1 VVAADYALNPKS
13 TIRNP
18 KSARCAVLR
27 PTLEEV
33 RALAREGKG
42 NVVPVYREVMADL
55 ETPVSAFLKVR
66 QGPYSFLLESV
77 EGGERLARY
86 SFIGTQPY
94 RVLKTGPGQDCEGD
108 PLVPIEQEL
117 ARFKPVTTPGVPAF
131 TGGAIGY
138 IAYDAVRHFEPR
150 VNRELPDNLGI
161 PEAIFLFC
169 DAMVVFDHI
178 HHSIKVIAHCRLDG
192 DVDAAYSQ
200 AAFQIDAIVERLAN
214 PTVQPPL
221 EEVTEVLKVSAQAES
236 NQGREG
242 YELMVGRIKEYV
254 VAGDVIQVVPS
265 HRLARPTAVH
275 PFNVYRQ
282 MRMVNPS
289 PYMFYLDLG
298 DFQIVGA
305 SPELLVRVE
314 DGEIVTHPIAGTKP
328 RGATPEE
335 DERLAEELINDEKER
350 AEHIMLV
357 DLGRND
363 IGRVAEPGT
372 VRVDSLMQ
380 VERYSHVMHI
390 VSHVSGRLAKDKSRF
405 DAFRSVFPAGTLSG
419 APKIRAM
426 EIISE
431 LEGERRGVYGGA
443 VGYAS
448 FAGSLDT
455 CIAIRT
461 LLMKDGIAYL
471 QAGGGIVYD
480 SDAPTEYQE
489 TVNKYRAPM
498 RAIDQAEIAAA
509 EQKRG
514 SLGYG

>member
-1 VVAADYALNPKS
+1 MLHPSLD
-13 TIRNP
+13 
-18 KSARCAVLR
+18 
-27 PTLEEV
+27 EV
-33 RALAREGKG
+33 KAIAKRGEG
-42 NVVPVYREVMADL
+42 NLVPIYREVMADL

-94 RVLKTGPGQDCEGD
+94 RILKTGPGEEHEGD
-108 PLVPIEQEL
+108 PLIPLEAEL
-117 ARFKPVTTPGVPAF
+117 ARFKEVRLPGLPSL

-138 IAYDAVRHFEPR
+138 VSYDAVRHFEPR
-150 VNRELPDNLGI
+150 VGQRTVDPFGI
-161 PEAIFLFC
+161 PEAVFMFC
-169 DAMVVFDHI
+169 DSMVVFDHI
-178 HHSIKVIAHCRLDG
+178 HHSIKVMAHCRLDG
-192 DVDAAYSQ
+192 DIDASFDQ
-200 AAFQIDAIVERLAN
+200 AARRIDAIVERLAN
-214 PTVQPPL
+214 PSVQPPV
-221 EEVTEVLKVSAQAES
+221 EEVAQVLKVSNPGES

-242 YELMVGRIKEYV
+242 YELMVNKVKEYV

-265 HRLARPTAVH
+265 HRVARKTAVH

-289 PYMFYLDLG
+289 PYMFYLDLDG
-298 DFQIVGA
+298 FEIVGA
-305 SPELLVRVE
+305 SPELLVKVE
-314 DGEIVTHPIAGTKP
+314 DGLVVNHPTAGTRP

-335 DERLAEELINDEKER
+335 DVRLAEELLADEKER

-372 VRVDSLMQ
+372 VKVDSLMEI
-380 VERYSHVMHI
+380 ERFSHVMHI
-390 VSHVSGRLAKDKSRF
+390 VSHVSGRLAEGKTAF
-405 DAFRSVFPAGTLSG
+405 DAFRSMFPAGTLSG
-419 APKIRAM
+419 APKVRAM
-426 EIISE
+426 EIIGE

-448 FAGSLDT
+448 FAGTMDT
-455 CIAIRT
+455 CIGIRMIT
-461 LLMKDGIAYL
+461 FKDGIAYL

-480 SDAPTEYQE
+480 SDPGAEYVE
-489 TVNKYRAPM
+489 TVNKLRAPM
-498 RAIDQAEIAAA
+498 QAIDMAELAAA
-509 EQKRG
+509 EQKSG

>member
-1 VVAADYALNPKS
+1 M
-13 TIRNP
+13 
-18 KSARCAVLR
+18 LR

-33 RALAREGKG
+33 REIARRCDG
-42 NVVPVYREVMADL
+42 NLVPVYREITADL

-66 QGPYSFLLESV
+66 EGPYSFLLESV

-94 RVLKTGPGQDCEGD
+94 RVLKTGKGQEWEGD
-108 PLVPIEQEL
+108 PLLPLEQEL
-117 ARFKPVTTPGVPAF
+117 ARFKVIPTPGVPAF

-138 IAYDAVRHFEPR
+138 VSYDAVRHFEPR
-150 VNRELPDNLGI
+150 VERPQSDPLGI
-161 PEAIFLFC
+161 PEAMFMFC
-169 DAMVVFDHI
+169 DAMVVFDHLR
-178 HHSIKVIAHCRLDG
+178 HTVKVIAHCRTDG
-192 DVDAAYSQ
+192 DVDSAYRQ
-200 AAFQIDAIVERLAN
+200 AAFRIDEITERLDN
-214 PTVQPPL
+214 PTVPLPPQ
-221 EEVTEVLKVSAQAES
+221 EVLAVLRGNGKAES
-236 NQGREG
+236 NVGREG
-242 YELMVGRIKEYV
+242 YELMVERIRDDII
-254 VAGDVIQVVPS
+254 AGEIIQAVPS
-265 HRLARPTAVH
+265 QRLARRTAVH
-275 PFNVYRQ
+275 PFNIYRQ
-282 MRMVNPS
+282 LRTVNPS

-314 DGEIVTHPIAGTKP
+314 DGVVTNHPIAGTRP

-335 DERLAEELINDEKER
+335 DERLAEELLSDEKER

-363 IGRVAEPGT
+363 VGRVAKPGT
-372 VRVDSLMQ
+372 VNVDSLMHI
-380 VERYSHVMHI
+380 ERYSHVMHI
-390 VSHVSGRLAKDKSRF
+390 VSHVSGLLRDDRTPF
-405 DAFRSVFPAGTLSG
+405 DAFRSVFPAGTVSG
-419 APKIRAM
+419 APKVRAM
-426 EIISE
+426 EIIAE
-431 LEGERRGVYGGA
+431 LEQERRGVYAGA

-461 LLMKDGIAYL
+461 MLVKDGVAYL

-480 SDAPTEYQE
+480 SIPAVEYE
-489 TVNKYRAPM
+489 ESMNKMRALM

-509 EQKRG
+509 EMKTG